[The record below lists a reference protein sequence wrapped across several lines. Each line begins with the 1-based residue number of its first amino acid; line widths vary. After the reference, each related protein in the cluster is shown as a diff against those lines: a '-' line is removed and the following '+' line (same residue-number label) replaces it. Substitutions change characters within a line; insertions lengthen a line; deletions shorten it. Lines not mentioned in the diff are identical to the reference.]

1 MKKLEEEQRLKAMEY
16 DLEKQ
21 RLQLE
26 MARQLLNVR
35 VEVKQAQIE
44 LSDGS
49 GDSGDISNRASD
61 LPSLPKQTL
70 QETVC
75 RCLASCNEDRS
86 GPDSTLPLQ
95 PKKNLPSSDIP
106 KQPIEVVNALEVQ
119 SILKVQQEA
128 MKWHDEAVC

>member
-1 MKKLEEEQRLKAMEY
+1 MEY

-26 MARQLLNVR
+26 IKRQLLNAH
-35 VEVKQAQIE
+35 VEVEQAQIE

-70 QETVC
+70 QETF
-75 RCLASCNEDRS
+75 RRFLASCNEDRPE
-86 GPDSTLPLQ
+86 PDSTLPLQ
-95 PKKNLPSSDIP
+95 PKKNLPSSVIP
-106 KQPIEVVNALEVQ
+106 E
-119 SILKVQQEA
+119 
-128 MKWHDEAVC
+128 